1 MNQSFFYVIYICIM
15 KLFYM
20 IIFCNIN
27 ILAMYFYLGNILL
40 YVYLLIID
48 KKIINLFINIYV
60 SIFNV

>member
-27 ILAMYFYLGNILL
+27 ILAMYFYLRNILL